1 MLKTSF
7 TLAEKREQGR
17 PRRYNISYIYASLY
31 IDISYI
37 YIFYILYIYICMYR
51 YAKSIRKYYL

>member
-37 YIFYILYIYICMYR
+37 YIYIFYILYIYMYVSIC
-51 YAKSIRKYYL
+51 